1 MKSTHHLNVSQRVGV
16 VEQAVN
22 VTSTEELIKQTAK
35 RSVGAEVSASSPRG
49 FHAQC
54 FGPEAGLRAPSC

>member
-1 MKSTHHLNVSQRVGV
+1 MKSTHHLNVSQRFGV

-35 RSVGAEVSASSPRG
+35 RSVFPRKL
-49 FHAQC
+49 FNAPLQS
-54 FGPEAGLRAPSC
+54 FSLRLPTTLTRHEER